1 MKKRFITIFP
11 QGQNV
16 HLVKDVG
23 MVPYMLQKE
32 GLYDSTIAFYE
43 EEDKLPYLNDEVKGL
58 KYKKVKKIFN
68 KEALNILFFLLGNFR
83 NYDVVMFFHLTLY
96 KLLIAFIIKIL
107 SFGRVKFYIKL
118 DINPGIYN
126 AGIDMPTIKNKIYKF
141 FIQYIDVST
150 AETTEINEFLENKT
164 FVKSKYLPNGFIKRE
179 LNNVEKEKVILV
191 VARIGDPI
199 KDHSTLLKA
208 LRRIDFKDW
217 KVKIVGP
224 IEKDFER
231 EIDELYHKHTE
242 LKEKVFFTGNISD
255 RQKLEEEYI
264 KAGVFVLTSKYESFG
279 IVLVEAISKGC
290 YIVSTDLPSARDVTN
305 NQKYG
310 ALFQVGDDKKLS
322 EILQGIIGN
331 EKELPKTEEIIDF
344 ANQNFDWSVLAHRL
358 YNYLE
363 K

>member
-58 KYKKVKKIFN
+58 KYKKVKKIFSR
-68 KEALNILFFLLGNFR
+68 EAFNILFFLLGNFR
-83 NYDVVMFFHLTLY
+83 NYDIVMFFHLDIY
-96 KLLIAFIIKIL
+96 KLIIAFIIKIL

-118 DINPGIYN
+118 DVDDRAYN
-126 AGIDMPTIKNKIYKF
+126 VGYNNILKQKVYGYFIKYV
-141 FIQYIDVST
+141 DLLTV
-150 AETTEINEFLENKT
+150 ETTKINNYFNRET
-164 FVKSKYLPNGFIKRE
+164 FIKSKYLPNGFVKSSIQ
-179 LNNVEKEKVILV
+179 NSEKDNVILTV
-191 VARIGDPI
+191 GRIGSYQ
-199 KDHSTLLKA
+199 KDTETLLKA
-208 LRRIDFKDW
+208 INNINIKDW

-231 EIDELYHKHTE
+231 EIDEFYHRNPE

-310 ALFQVGDDKKLS
+310 ALFPVGDDKKLS
-322 EILQGIIGN
+322 EILQEIIDGK
-331 EKELPKTEEIIDF
+331 KELSKPNEIIDF
-344 ANQNFDWSVLAHRL
+344 ANQNFDWSALVHRL
-358 YNYLE
+358 YHYLE